1 MLGSMFSICYSSFT
15 SFHHLECVFSVLQ
28 LNELV
33 VGDTSG
39 KLLVYK
45 NDDSK
50 PWITRSCV
58 GMVSEMK
65 RFGGEKNASDTFILK
80 YVHSFKSCVCA
91 PADLCGCRGRLQQ
104 RKGASSLQHHIVC
117 IRSKTPRTL
126 FVSVVCPNRT
136 TWSPWVPRAG
146 STSLI

>member
-1 MLGSMFSICYSSFT
+1 MECSFSVLWQFRRVFKVNYSNIQN
-15 SFHHLECVFSVLQ
+15 VFSVVQ

-58 GMVSEMK
+58 GMVSES
-65 RFGGEKNASDTFILK
+65 FSFSFSIPHGTF
-80 YVHSFKSCVCA
+80 
-91 PADLCGCRGRLQQ
+91 
-104 RKGASSLQHHIVC
+104 
-117 IRSKTPRTL
+117 
-126 FVSVVCPNRT
+126 
-136 TWSPWVPRAG
+136 
-146 STSLI
+146 

>member
-1 MLGSMFSICYSSFT
+1 MECSFSVLWQFRRVFKVNYSNIQN
-15 SFHHLECVFSVLQ
+15 VFSVVQ

-58 GMVSEMK
+58 GMVSES
-65 RFGGEKNASDTFILK
+65 RSFSFSIPHGTF
-80 YVHSFKSCVCA
+80 
-91 PADLCGCRGRLQQ
+91 
-104 RKGASSLQHHIVC
+104 
-117 IRSKTPRTL
+117 
-126 FVSVVCPNRT
+126 
-136 TWSPWVPRAG
+136 
-146 STSLI
+146 

>member
-1 MLGSMFSICYSSFT
+1 MRNET
-15 SFHHLECVFSVLQ
+15 SFQVILNTFYIIPSFFPSNFCFCLFNVLCVLQ

-58 GMVSEMK
+58 GMV
-65 RFGGEKNASDTFILK
+65 GELT
-80 YVHSFKSCVCA
+80 
-91 PADLCGCRGRLQQ
+91 
-104 RKGASSLQHHIVC
+104 RKKQ
-117 IRSKTPRTL
+117 KTL
-126 FVSVVCPNRT
+126 M
-136 TWSPWVPRAG
+136 
-146 STSLI
+146 I

>member
-1 MLGSMFSICYSSFT
+1 MKPPNKFYVIPHFFSSKFW
-15 SFHHLECVFSVLQ
+15 FGLVWVFFNVLCVLQ

-58 GMVSEMK
+58 GMVSEI
-65 RFGGEKNASDTFILK
+65 RKNRNSGFDKMCLFIQSCFFCAS
-80 YVHSFKSCVCA
+80 
-91 PADLCGCRGRLQQ
+91 
-104 RKGASSLQHHIVC
+104 
-117 IRSKTPRTL
+117 
-126 FVSVVCPNRT
+126 
-136 TWSPWVPRAG
+136 
-146 STSLI
+146 